1 MSNEHILD
9 RNVILISHLKLL
21 HLLLKDA
28 YKKLSM
34 LANDDQKLKEEPAIK
49 RKQRY
54 IKKCFKRF

>member
-1 MSNEHILD
+1 MYKILSHSLYWLLSNEHILD

-34 LANDDQKLKEEPAIK
+34 LANDDQKLK
-49 RKQRY
+49 
-54 IKKCFKRF
+54 